1 MINYLKQHIKM
12 KKSTSTSASSNN
24 KGTNKTASIAVVS
37 LAVILGLLQATV
49 GLITLTAPHQ
59 LTVDY
64 NRDIKNQYQAFS
76 NSLKFA
82 HAFVSRFAL
91 AYYLRHAFGLVQL
104 ISGLLLIA
112 SCHFNNLFHH
122 QANYALATV
131 NLSILGL
138 QLNSG
143 VSYELWA
150 GNLVFC
156 ILLVTRLI
164 LIRQHQQFGG
174 KKAAGSAIK
183 TRNEAKPKT
192 STPKK
197 KQN

>member
-1 MINYLKQHIKM
+1 MTNYLKQHFKM
-12 KKSTSTSASSNN
+12 KKTTSSSATSS
-24 KGTNKTASIAVVS
+24 KGINKTTTIAVVS

-49 GLITLTAPHQ
+49 GLITLCSPHHS
-59 LTVDY
+59 VIDY

-76 NSLKFA
+76 NGLKFV
-82 HAFVSRFAL
+82 HTFVSRFTL
-91 AYYLRHAFGLVQL
+91 AYYLRNVFGLIQFFA
-104 ISGLLLIA
+104 GLLLFA
-112 SCHFNNLFHH
+112 SCHFKNLFHH

-164 LIRQHQQFGG
+164 LVRQQHVGG
-174 KKAAGSAIK
+174 KKSTNSAIK
-183 TRNEAKPKT
+183 TRNEGKPKT
-192 STPKK
+192 STPKVK
-197 KQN
+197 KT